1 MQADILWLEK
11 IRRGDGASAGGK
23 GANLGDMVAAAFPVP
38 PAFVVSAQACER
50 CFRALDLGEELAA
63 LNGATGERLRARSE
77 AIGARIRD
85 AEVPAD
91 LGAAILQAYD
101 ALCARRGAEIVCAVR
116 SSAVA
121 EDLAGASFAGQ
132 HGTYYYVR
140 REELL
145 RMVKSCWGSLWSEEA
160 ASYRATQG
168 IDHAAVLMAV
178 VVQEMIPADVAGVT
192 FTVNPVTGDRDD
204 IVTEASWGMGAA
216 IVDGRVTP
224 DRYVVERTT
233 MRLREKRIAEK
244 LHLVSPVRRQAA
256 GARLEEVPFRLRRK
270 PALRDDQAVE
280 IARWALKAE
289 AHFGRAQDIEWAIHD
304 GTFHL
309 LQSRPV
315 TVAGRRPFCRN
326 EGRGKYVIFK
336 PIAENLTDP
345 LTPFTQQVFASG
357 PFRLVSIGGRMYA
370 NMKLNRWLLPLRSS
384 DAELAQLLLLSR
396 EGIEE
401 MLGIDWL
408 RLPLSAALYLALW
421 LLGANL
427 NARTDD
433 LPADFMD
440 GFRRRAQRVDA
451 DERMDALDAM
461 RELLMTPR
469 LLAPAG
475 EQPMAVNF
483 TSLRHFQWMGLLK
496 LLVRRYAPDL
506 PRDVEAVLASGAED
520 VYSAE
525 TGRRIWELS
534 QAARREGAVRTL
546 VLAQPPDEA
555 LGTLAAEP
563 RAAPFLEALRAFLAR
578 DGHRGIKELELRS
591 ERWEENPAP
600 VLGMIR
606 NYLVADTDLEGHGRK
621 LEARRQHLLAQIEER
636 LRERPL
642 ERWLGIRR
650 GLLHY
655 AVARCKYFM
664 RLRENSRFYWIMG
677 LSMVRRKMLR
687 DERRLIDEGR
697 LRCKDDIFFL
707 YADEIRS
714 LLTGDLGWLDVE
726 ARIRER
732 RMEHVRL
739 TKLEP
744 PDTIGI
750 DDMREPEPER
760 KTSGGCVL
768 RGQGASPGRCEG
780 IARVILD
787 PTIDAR
793 LEPGEIL
800 VAPYTDPAWTPLFLT
815 AGAAVV
821 EVGSF
826 LSHAGTIAREYGLPC
841 VVGVRDGCKRIHTGD
856 RLVVDGERGSVEVLA
871 SEAS

>member
-1 MQADILWLEK
+1 MQGDILWLEG
-11 IRRGDGASAGGK
+11 IRRGEGARAGGK
-23 GANLGDMVAAAFPVP
+23 GANLGDLVAAGFPVP

-50 CFRALDLGEELAA
+50 CVRSLDLGAELAA
-63 LNGATGERLRARSE
+63 LNGATGETLRAGSQ
-77 AIGARIRD
+77 AIAARVRD
-85 AEVPAD
+85 AELPAD
-91 LGAAILQAYD
+91 LRAAILDAYD
-101 ALCARRGAEIVCAVR
+101 ALCARCGAEIVCAVR
-116 SSAVA
+116 SSATA

-140 REELL
+140 RGELL
-145 RMVKSCWGSLWSEEA
+145 RMVKSCWVSLWSEEA

-168 IDHAAVLMAV
+168 IDHAGVLMAV

-204 IVTEASWGMGAA
+204 IVTESSWGMGAA

-224 DRYVVERTT
+224 DRYVVERAT

-244 LHLVSPVRRQAA
+244 LHLVSPRLRPAA
-256 GARLEEVPFRLRRK
+256 AARLEEVPYRLRKK
-270 PALRDDQAVE
+270 PALSDDQAVE

-326 EGRGKYVIFK
+326 EGRGKYAIFK
-336 PIAENLTDP
+336 PIAENFTDP
-345 LTPFTQQVFASG
+345 LTPFTQQVFANG
-357 PFRLVSIGGRMYA
+357 PFALVSIGGRMYA
-370 NMKLNRWLLPLRSS
+370 DLKLNRWLLPLRLS
-384 DAELAQLLLLSR
+384 DAELAKLLLLSR

-401 MLGIDWL
+401 MPRLDWL

-421 LLGANL
+421 LLGAQL
-427 NARTDD
+427 SARTDD

-440 GFRRRAQRVDA
+440 GFRRLAQRVDS
-451 DERMDALDAM
+451 DERIDALDTM
-461 RELLMTPR
+461 RELLMTPK

-475 EQPMAVNF
+475 DQPMGVNF

-496 LLVRRYAPDL
+496 MLVRRYAPDL
-506 PRDVEAVLASGAED
+506 PRDVEALLASGAED

-534 QAARREGAVRTL
+534 QAARRNEAVKTL
-546 VLAQPPDEA
+546 LLAHPSDEA
-555 LGTLAAEP
+555 LDALAAEP
-563 RAAPFLEALRAFLAR
+563 QAAPFLEQLRAFLAR
-578 DGHRGIKELELRS
+578 DGHRAIKEIELRS

-606 NYLVADTDLEGHGRK
+606 NYLLADTDLEGRGRR
-621 LEARRQHLLAQIEER
+621 LEARRHSLLAQVEQR
-636 LRERPL
+636 LRQQPL

-655 AVARCKYFM
+655 AVGRCKYFM

-677 LSMVRRKMLR
+677 LYMVRRKMLR
-687 DERRLIDEGR
+687 AERRLLAEGR
-697 LRCKDDIFFL
+697 LKCKDDIFFL
-707 YADEIRS
+707 YWDEIRS
-714 LLTGDLGWLDVE
+714 LLAGELGWLDVE
-726 ARIRER
+726 ERIGER

-739 TKLEP
+739 AKLTP
-744 PDTIGI
+744 PDTVGI
-750 DDMREPEPER
+750 DDAREPEPER
-760 KTSGGCVL
+760 QSSGGRVL
-768 RGQGASPGRCEG
+768 RGQGASPGRYEG
-780 IARVILD
+780 VARVILD

-826 LSHAGTIAREYGLPC
+826 LSHAGTVAREYGLPC
-841 VVGVRDGCKRIHTGD
+841 VVGVRDGCKRIRTGD
-856 RLVVDGERGSVEVLA
+856 RLAVDGERGIVQVLV